1 MNRPD
6 PRLVDL
12 ALDDIDGAVD
22 QLARA
27 WLPIVYRWCHRL
39 GGPRMDTEDAAHEVL
54 IIMCRRLEKVESA
67 EQFPS
72 WLYGITKRVIANH
85 RRKAWF
91 RRWIGSPTR
100 EDRPDRGR
108 GPEEDANAAQE
119 RAVVWQ
125 ALEALPAG
133 QREVLVLCEL
143 EERSGSEVAHLTGL
157 PLGTVKSRLRAARS
171 AFRRQIEHHASGHA
185 AAYR

>member
-1 MNRPD
+1 MNTPD
-6 PRLVDL
+6 PRLVAM

-39 GGPRMDTEDAAHEVL
+39 GGQRLDTEDTAHEVL
-54 IIMCRRLEKVESA
+54 IIMCRRLDTVQSA

-85 RRKAWF
+85 RRKAWLK
-91 RRWIGSPTR
+91 RWVGAPTR
-100 EDRPDRGR
+100 DDRPSGRR
-108 GPEEDANAAQE
+108 GPEESASANQAQQ
-119 RAVVWQ
+119 AVWD
-125 ALEALPAG
+125 ALEALPAN

-143 EERSGSEVAHLTGL
+143 EERSGSEVAALTGL
-157 PLGTVKSRLRAARS
+157 PLGTVKSRLRAAKA
-171 AFRRQIEHHASGHA
+171 AFRIQIERDAAGHA
-185 AAYR
+185 AAHR